1 MVKFKNVTKK
11 FGEEIALDN
20 VSFEIEKGEFVLL
33 LVVQEQEKSTL
44 VKLILREYLPTEG
57 TVTVDSTDLLNLRK
71 KRDPRL
77 SKKNWLCF
85 PRF

>member
-1 MVKFKNVTKK
+1 
-11 FGEEIALDN
+11 
-20 VSFEIEKGEFVLL
+20 VSLFLL

-71 KRDPRL
+71 KRSPIIE
-77 SKKNWLCF
+77 KKLGFVFQDLNY
-85 PRF
+85 